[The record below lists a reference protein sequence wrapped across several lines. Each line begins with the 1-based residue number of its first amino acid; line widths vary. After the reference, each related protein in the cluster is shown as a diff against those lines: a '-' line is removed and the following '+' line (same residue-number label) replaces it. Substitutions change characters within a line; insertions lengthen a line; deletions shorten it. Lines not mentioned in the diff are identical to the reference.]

1 MPGKAIWPGKKFR
14 IEAWIGG
21 DRRCQFEDFL
31 VNLKT
36 RSRSDWTRIV
46 SLIAEASEH
55 GPPEDEEQCRLVD
68 GSLSND
74 LYEFLTRGGVRVF
87 WFYYGESIVI
97 CLGALMKKKDK
108 SSRTEIEKAL
118 LIKRKYIKEKKS

>member
-14 IEAWIGG
+14 IEAWIGSDG
-21 DRRCQFEDFL
+21 RCQLEDFL
-31 VNLKT
+31 VDLKT

-46 SLIAEASEH
+46 SLIVEASEH

-68 GSLSND
+68 GSISND

-97 CLGALMKKKDK
+97 CSCALMKKKDK
-108 SSRTEIEKAL
+108 ASRIEINKAL
-118 LIKRKYIKEKKS
+118 LIQRKFMKEKRS